1 MTTIY
6 KIAIGHDIPPE
17 DHTPF
22 DPQPSSIGMQHT
34 RRQFAASG
42 GVTDELPFI
51 DFLFELLE
59 DEPADY
65 QAVLTLSGLLVAKTA
80 LVSVSI
86 EDENYD
92 PVVRNGRAVKPLI
105 GSDGQRSDM
114 FLKNFVLLIKQLRAQ
129 A

>member
-1 MTTIY
+1 MTTIF
-6 KIAIGHDIPPE
+6 KIAVGHDVAPE
-17 DHTPF
+17 DMTPF
-22 DPQPSSIGMQHT
+22 DPQPSTIGMQYT

-51 DFLFELLE
+51 DLNFGLLE
-59 DEPADY
+59 EPADY
-65 QAVLTLSGLLVAKTA
+65 QAVLTLSGLLVARTA

-92 PVVRNGRAVKPLI
+92 PVVRNGKAVKPFI

-114 FLKNFVLLIKQLRAQ
+114 ELKNFVLLIKSLRPQ

>member
-1 MTTIY
+1 MTTIF
-6 KIAIGHDIPPE
+6 KIAIGHDVAAE
-17 DHTPF
+17 DMTAF
-22 DPQPSSIGMQHT
+22 DPQPSTRGMQYT

-51 DFLFELLE
+51 DLVFELLE
-59 DEPADY
+59 DPADY
-65 QAVLTLSGLLVAKTA
+65 QAILTLSGLLVATTA
-80 LVSVSI
+80 LVSVQI

-92 PVVRNGRAVKPLI
+92 PVLRNGRAAKPFI

-114 FLKNFVLLIKQLRAQ
+114 ELKGFVLLIKSLQAQ

>member
-1 MTTIY
+1 MTIIY
-6 KIAIGHDIPPE
+6 KIAVGHDVAPE

-22 DPQPSSIGMQHT
+22 DPQPSSIGPQYT
-34 RRQFAASG
+34 RRQYAASG

-51 DFLFELLE
+51 DLVFELFE

-86 EDENYD
+86 EDDNYD
-92 PVVRNGRAVKPLI
+92 PIVRNGRAVRPQI
-105 GSDGQRSDM
+105 GVDGSRQDG
-114 FLKNFVLLIKQLRAQ
+114 FLKNFVLLIKNLRAQ